1 MSLMLSSESTLVS
14 EDQLRRLKH
23 LNPATNKTR
32 THVSIDH
39 ADYLDIVYDE
49 LDKRNIQRGSAQF
62 GLSKSKHEENE
73 CMFGLIDEIGITI
86 PSVDARSHMFKY
98 TKLDVKDRHH
108 LLVRSVEY
116 GIVPSTQF
124 MAVEKEYLRKEGE
137 GDTPLLRDY
146 HSKGHSVWRYL
157 QALTHCLQRGGKFK
171 SESARLE
178 SISSRTQIANRML
191 EKYCDPDGERLK
203 EFMHQG
209 QFFPEGDSVA
219 SSYRY
224 VMGLRNSN
232 NMKFAA
238 GLSIGIAP
246 IVCDNLMFT
255 GEVVIARRHT
265 TNLVTDIT
273 KMIGSSL
280 DELLA
285 GGIVAG

>member
-1 MSLMLSSESTLVS
+1 M
-14 EDQLRRLKH
+14 
-23 LNPATNKTR
+23 
-32 THVSIDH
+32 
-39 ADYLDIVYDE
+39 
-49 LDKRNIQRGSAQF
+49 G
-62 GLSKSKHEENE
+62 
-73 CMFGLIDEIGITI
+73 
-86 PSVDARSHMFKY
+86 
-98 TKLDVKDRHH
+98 RH
-108 LLVRSVEY
+108 
-116 GIVPSTQF
+116 
-124 MAVEKEYLRKEGE
+124 
-137 GDTPLLRDY
+137 
-146 HSKGHSVWRYL
+146 
-157 QALTHCLQRGGKFK
+157 KF
-171 SESARLE
+171 
-178 SISSRTQIANRML
+178 NG
-191 EKYCDPDGERLK
+191 GERLK

>member
-14 EDQLRRLKH
+14 EDQLRRLKEQ
-23 LNPATNKTR
+23 NPATNKSN

-49 LDKRNIQRGSAQF
+49 LDKRNIKRGSAQF

-73 CMFGLIDEIGITI
+73 CMFGLIDDIGITI
-86 PSVDARSHMFKY
+86 PSVDARSHMFKH
-98 TKLDVKDRHH
+98 TKLDIKDRHH
-108 LLVRSVEY
+108 LLVRSVEC

-124 MAVEKEYLRKEGE
+124 MAVEKEYLREHGEGE
-137 GDTPLLRDY
+137 SPLLRDH
-146 HSKGHSVWRYL
+146 HSDGASVWRYL

-178 SISSRTQIANRML
+178 SISSRTLAANRML
-191 EKYCDPDGERLK
+191 QKFCDPDGERMK
-203 EFMHQG
+203 GFMNSMEL
-209 QFFPEGDSVA
+209 FPEAADVA

-238 GLSIGIAP
+238 GLAIGIAP

-255 GEVVIARRHT
+255 GEVVIKRRHT
-265 TNLVTDIT
+265 HNLVTDIT

>member
-1 MSLMLSSESTLVS
+1 MLMLSSESTLAS
-14 EDQLRRLKH
+14 EDQLRKLRER
-23 LNPATNKTR
+23 NPATNKSR
-32 THVSIDH
+32 THVAIDH

-62 GLSKSKHEENE
+62 GLSKSSREENE
-73 CMFGLIDEIGITI
+73 CMFGLIDDIGITI
-86 PSVDARSHMFKY
+86 PSVDARSHMFKG
-98 TKLDVKDRHH
+98 TPISDKERHH

-116 GIVPSTQF
+116 GVLPSTQL
-124 MAVEKEYLRKEGE
+124 MSVEEEYLREGSE
-137 GDTPLLRDY
+137 VGTPLLRDH
-146 HSKGHSVWRYL
+146 HSDGDNVWRYL

-171 SESARLE
+171 SESSRLE
-178 SISSRTQIANRML
+178 AISRRTQIANRML
-191 EKYCDPDGERLK
+191 QRYCDPNGERLK
-203 EFMHQG
+203 EYMHQG
-209 QFFPEGDSVA
+209 QFLQEGDSVA

-224 VMGLRNSN
+224 VMGIRNSN

-238 GLSIGIAP
+238 GLSIGVAP
-246 IVCDNLMFT
+246 LVCDNLMFT

-285 GGIVAG
+285 GSIIAG